1 MRAAWSDA
9 NIAKAGGFVHM
20 ARRAVFARQPQLCVS
35 SPRHVAG
42 LTEEAAMF
50 AIVAAI
56 LFAIALIL
64 ALVGFALGPLDV
76 IVFISAG
83 LLCLALHLAGIGAG
97 TRTWRRTRV

>member
-1 MRAAWSDA
+1 VRAAWPDA
-9 NIAKAGGFVHM
+9 NIDKVGGFVHT
-20 ARRAVFARQPQLCVS
+20 ARCVFARQPQLRVS

-42 LTEEAAMF
+42 LTEETAMF

-56 LFAIALIL
+56 LFAVALIL
-64 ALVGFALGPLDV
+64 ALIGYILGPLNV
-76 IVFISAG
+76 ITFISAG